1 MFLAFREIRHARL
14 RFALITAV
22 IVMVSSLVFIL
33 SGLANGLATGNS
45 AAIDALP
52 IDGMLLSAGSDNQLD
67 RSRLATDVVEDVR
80 GQEGVEDA
88 QPFGATASNV
98 TVEGSDEVIGVSIIG
113 VNPDSFAAPSP
124 SEGDALGGEDNAVVI
139 DRTLADEGVEIGDTL
154 LSNPGEVELRVVGIV
169 EDRSYRLAPTLF
181 MPIELW
187 QEVQAEGSDQNA
199 DTINGVLVQGEA
211 DAIAALPDFIDN
223 TVLASKQEVIE
234 SLPGYSE
241 QALTLLL
248 IQVFLVIIA
257 AGIVASFFYIIT
269 LQKIP
274 ELGVMKAL
282 GTKTAYIAR
291 NLITQVVVLGL
302 VGVVLGIVIAW
313 AMAFAVGSAV
323 PYTLDFTTIL
333 LFGGILLVVAI
344 LGTVLSL
351 LQVAK
356 IDPLDA
362 INKAG

>member
-14 RFALITAV
+14 RFALITGV

-67 RSRLATDVVEDVR
+67 RSRLGTDVVDEVR
-80 GQEGVEDA
+80 GIDGIEDA

-98 TVEGSDEVIGVSIIG
+98 TVDGSDDVIGVSIIG

-124 SEGDALGGEDNAVVI
+124 NEGDPLGTEDNAVVI
-139 DRTLADEGVEIGDTL
+139 DRTLADEGVAIGDTL
-154 LSNPGEVELRVVGIV
+154 LSSPGEVELVVVGIV

-181 MPIELW
+181 LPVELW
-187 QEVQAEGSDQNA
+187 QEVQADGSDQNA
-199 DTINGVLVQGEA
+199 DTINGVLVKGDGEA
-211 DAIAALPDFIDN
+211 VDALPDSIDN
-223 TVLASKQEVIE
+223 TVVASKQEVVE

-248 IQVFLVIIA
+248 IQVFLVVIA

-282 GTKTAYIAR
+282 GTKTGYIAR

-302 VGVVLGIVIAW
+302 VGVILGAVIAW
-313 AMAFAVGSAV
+313 AMAYAVGSAV
-323 PYTLDFTTIL
+323 PYTLDPGTIG
-333 LFGGILLVVAI
+333 LFSGILLVVAV

>member
-14 RFALITAV
+14 RFALITGV

-67 RSRLATDVVEDVR
+67 RSRLSTDVVEEVR

-98 TVEGSDEVIGVSIIG
+98 TVDGSDDVIGVSIIG
-113 VNPDSFAAPSP
+113 VNPDSFAAPTP
-124 SEGDALGGEDNAVVI
+124 GEGNPVGGEDNAVVI

-154 LSNPGEVELRVVGIV
+154 LSNPGEVEMQVVGIV

-181 MPIELW
+181 LPVELW
-187 QEVQAEGSDQNA
+187 QQVQAEGSDENA
-199 DTINGVLVQGEA
+199 DTINGVLVQGNSE
-211 DAIAALPDFIDN
+211 AIAALPDAIDN
-223 TVLASKQEVIE
+223 TVVASKQEVIE

-248 IQVFLVIIA
+248 IQVFLVVIA

-282 GTKTAYIAR
+282 GTTTRYIAR
-291 NLITQVVVLGL
+291 NLISQVVLLSL
-302 VGVVLGIVIAW
+302 VGVFLGVGIAW
-313 AMAFAVGSAV
+313 AMAYGVGTAV
-323 PYTLDFTTIL
+323 PYTLDPGRIALFSAIL
-333 LFGGILLVVAI
+333 IVVAV

-351 LQVAK
+351 LQVAR

>member
-14 RFALITAV
+14 RFALITGV

-52 IDGMLLSAGSDNQLD
+52 IDGMLMSAGSDNQLD
-67 RSRLATDVVEDVR
+67 RSRLATDVVDEVR
-80 GQEGVEDA
+80 ELEGIEA
-88 QPFGATASNV
+88 AEPFGATASNV
-98 TVEGSDEVIGVSIIG
+98 TSDGSDDVIGVSILG

-124 SEGDALGGEDNAVVI
+124 SEGDPLGTGDNAVVI
-139 DRTLADEGVEIGDTL
+139 DRTLADEGVGIGDTL
-154 LSNPGEVELRVVGIV
+154 LSSPGEVELQVVGIV
-169 EDRSYRLAPTLF
+169 DGHSYRLAPTLF
-181 MPIELW
+181 LPIELW
-187 QEVQAEGSDQNA
+187 QKVQAEGSDQNA
-199 DTINGVLVQGEA
+199 DTINGVLMQGDSE
-211 DAIAALPDFIDN
+211 AIAAAPDSIDN
-223 TVLASKQEVIE
+223 TVVASKQEVIE

-248 IQVFLVIIA
+248 IQVFLVVIA

-282 GTKTAYIAR
+282 GTRTSYIAR
-291 NLITQVVVLGL
+291 NLIAQVVLLGL
-302 VGVVLGIVIAW
+302 VGVLLGAAIAW
-313 AMAFAVGSAV
+313 AMAFAVGTAV
-323 PYTLDFTTIL
+323 PYTLDPGTIV
-333 LFGGILLVVAI
+333 LFSGILLVVAV